1 MVFFLLLSDCPE
13 DRYGVR
19 CEQTCMCDN
28 GNCSRATGCVC
39 EEGWTGLRCNIG
51 EYEGGVTD
59 RLTFRHGR
67 YFK

>member
-1 MVFFLLLSDCPE
+1 
-13 DRYGVR
+13 
-19 CEQTCMCDN
+19 MCDN
-28 GNCSRATGCVC
+28 GYCSRATGCVC

-51 EYEGGVTD
+51 EYEGGVMD